1 MVSPFALPTEDR
13 ADEGSKLITRLRTH
27 FLSARLTIGRNDG
40 ADKLTEDNATVGTGN
55 RLCAIHNACRL
66 SAGSARGARESAGT
80 SNRTGN
86 ETSIEYNH
94 HASRTS
100 HAFSCT
106 GRGRSSE
113 GCQGTTA

>member
-40 ADKLTEDNATVGTGN
+40 ADKLTEGNATVGTGD
-55 RLCAIHNACRL
+55 RARAIHNARRL
-66 SAGSARGARESAGT
+66 FAGGGGGARENAGT
-80 SNRTGN
+80 SNRTDN
-86 ETSIEYNH
+86 KTSIEYTR

-100 HAFSCT
+100 YVFDCT
-106 GRGRSSE
+106 GR
-113 GCQGTTA
+113 